1 MHRPPIAGPAGELHV
16 DVGDQRLRAR
26 FIGPGWPID
35 DGSEVRLRA
44 DVPGVYLFDGAGG
57 RPLPPG
63 QLASWFQGQ
72 PGLRARTEV
81 QLRHDMGAPNEG
93 PGDLL
98 CAFLAE
104 WSQTSRDELL
114 PRCAGSLPPGFR
126 FGMWSADLTA
136 IVPLNLPRA
145 HLRADAVDPPA
156 PVVTTAVRPLLE
168 LEDLERIVPTPVR
181 FPPEGSEILDAA
193 VSGEGIA
200 VDNRTPARLVIIV
213 QGLPVGWIQPQT
225 SGRFVGLPPGYY
237 RIAALRPSGLLVM
250 APVLTRV
257 PADLHFGGVAGPTA
271 ATTDGA
277 QLKEPLLSSPEA
289 AR

>member
-1 MHRPPIAGPAGELHV
+1 MRTHRPAIAAPAGELHV

-35 DGSEVRLRA
+35 EGSEVRLRV

-63 QLASWFQGQ
+63 QLASWFQGED
-72 PGLRARTEV
+72 GLRARTDV
-81 QLRHDMGAPNEG
+81 RLRHDVEKAPTEG

-104 WSQTSRDELL
+104 WSQTPRDDLS
-114 PRCAGSLPPGFR
+114 PRCVGSLPTVFR
-126 FGMWSADLTA
+126 CGIWSAELTA

-145 HLRADAVDPPA
+145 HLRADAVDPPTLA
-156 PVVTTAVRPLLE
+156 ISSPVRDLLDPR
-168 LEDLERIVPTPVR
+168 DLARIAPTPVR
-181 FPPEGSEILDAA
+181 LLPEEVAAQADAA

-200 VDNRTPARLVIIV
+200 VDNRTPMRLVIIV
-213 QGLPVGWIQPQT
+213 QGLPLGWVKPQT
-225 SGRFVGLPPGYY
+225 SGRFLGLEPGYY
-237 RIAALRPSGLLVM
+237 KIAALRSSGLLVM
-250 APVLTRV
+250 PPVLTRV
-257 PADLHFGGVAGPTA
+257 PADLHFGGLPN
-271 ATTDGA
+271 ATNNA
-277 QLKEPLLSSPEA
+277 QLKEPLLNSPEA